1 MAARSSTV
9 IVQEPFNPVLPPII
23 DLKAQGKLVYKDNE
37 TDAGPDAFDFNT
49 EKFVDFESLK
59 ANGID
64 VQSLFFDQQWKNY
77 FEMLNGFVYYDIV
90 KYFWQKATVFD
101 RACADEEV
109 RKIVAKNKSLQGKTR
124 QQLGLKP
131 YKGKEIRLNILGINI
146 LITQEH
152 IAKMLGLDNKGDDV
166 DMYEEKSKHLEAINQ
181 DLFMP
186 GCSNRDIGKLKFM
199 KHQFGFA
206 FRVFLASIVTRE
218 GGLDTISIQHKH
230 FIWFLYKKVK
240 INLAKTLFEH
250 LCLTITKSRAKS
262 PSNIHHPRL
271 ISELIRQTKLTDI
284 LSAREKLR
292 VFNTAKY
299 DANVLVN
306 MKKKTKDEIIKVKTP
321 LQAIYE
327 KYFWCDGFPTISEHD
342 NEEVIKNFL
351 EIVRRETGVR
361 MPRKFFVSVPNW
373 DIFKGPKEIT
383 RSRKQ
388 PRTTEQDIVE
398 EGSQDQ
404 EKVDDD
410 ETEQGDSGAGGMAAE
425 GKNVAAQKEKRTKK
439 RSDRPVNA
447 EEDQPVRATKRTKT
461 VMKRKAADT
470 LQGNT
475 SKPNTNST
483 FNAQTSTSQPSKEPS
498 PIDFTK
504 PISVVLPDP
513 KPSSSLSSSDETLSD
528 SSIDSTELIAELDKL
543 EKVKEKKNKPV
554 KKHTKRTTKKPIHI
568 ASDEEPPIIIDTSIL
583 DQPAN
588 TPSVLDHLTQHLSG
602 DAFTHSNPNSPP
614 HFSFINTTANPP
626 IQGLPNQTIQTPPS
640 SLDNISQENPPT
652 FTPVQDET
660 IAHSVEQTQQKSPLH
675 SPVHNMPEQQPP
687 SPPTEIY
694 TPAPSPE
701 PTPELIYGPLNKPL
715 DEEELAELTDFIFKA
730 EEQLLKNAIDIDDEP
745 RLPPNLSKIKII
757 ELKRKKPE
765 PTIPFDPTKPF
776 FNSASEPNLELLNN
790 AISLRFK
797 RFKQMDEEVL
807 VFPSDIDAEVRKME
821 YLFSQSLRIL
831 GTHLKSKIQGRGMA
845 AVINLFDCIERSR
858 APKLTFYNHVEEQNR
873 LNLLTAIE
881 ESLRTASANAN
892 ALISEE
898 VAYLRFVEAEQ
909 ARIAAEVE
917 SKRLADEEALKLL
930 VDQAVHIAEDIEMSD
945 QNQVGEASDKG
956 KTPIIDTTPPASPK
970 FEPGSPSTPIPP
982 AVQSALDNIKSEL
995 AEDIKDEIDVL
1006 RIDLR
1011 SDLTSAIAASEEA
1024 THRRMDTMMQ
1034 TLLKAISDIKKP

>member
-1 MAARSSTV
+1 MAARSSSV

-77 FEMLNGFVYYDIV
+77 FEMLNGFVYNDIV

-131 YKGKEIRLNILGINI
+131 YRGKEIRSNILGINI

-152 IAKMLGLDNKGDDV
+152 IAKMLGLDNKGEDV
-166 DMYEEKSKHLEAINQ
+166 DMYDEKSKHLEAINQ
-181 DLFMP
+181 DLFIP
-186 GCSNRDIGKLKFM
+186 GCSNRDFGKLKFM

-292 VFNTAKY
+292 VFNTA
-299 DANVLVN
+299 
-306 MKKKTKDEIIKVKTP
+306 
-321 LQAIYE
+321 
-327 KYFWCDGFPTISEHD
+327 
-342 NEEVIKNFL
+342 
-351 EIVRRETGVR
+351 
-361 MPRKFFVSVPNW
+361 
-373 DIFKGPKEIT
+373 
-383 RSRKQ
+383 
-388 PRTTEQDIVE
+388 
-398 EGSQDQ
+398 
-404 EKVDDD
+404 
-410 ETEQGDSGAGGMAAE
+410 
-425 GKNVAAQKEKRTKK
+425 
-439 RSDRPVNA
+439 
-447 EEDQPVRATKRTKT
+447 
-461 VMKRKAADT
+461 
-470 LQGNT
+470 
-475 SKPNTNST
+475 
-483 FNAQTSTSQPSKEPS
+483 
-498 PIDFTK
+498 
-504 PISVVLPDP
+504 
-513 KPSSSLSSSDETLSD
+513 
-528 SSIDSTELIAELDKL
+528 
-543 EKVKEKKNKPV
+543 
-554 KKHTKRTTKKPIHI
+554 
-568 ASDEEPPIIIDTSIL
+568 
-583 DQPAN
+583 
-588 TPSVLDHLTQHLSG
+588 
-602 DAFTHSNPNSPP
+602 
-614 HFSFINTTANPP
+614 
-626 IQGLPNQTIQTPPS
+626 
-640 SLDNISQENPPT
+640 
-652 FTPVQDET
+652 
-660 IAHSVEQTQQKSPLH
+660 
-675 SPVHNMPEQQPP
+675 
-687 SPPTEIY
+687 
-694 TPAPSPE
+694 
-701 PTPELIYGPLNKPL
+701 
-715 DEEELAELTDFIFKA
+715 
-730 EEQLLKNAIDIDDEP
+730 
-745 RLPPNLSKIKII
+745 
-757 ELKRKKPE
+757 
-765 PTIPFDPTKPF
+765 
-776 FNSASEPNLELLNN
+776 
-790 AISLRFK
+790 
-797 RFKQMDEEVL
+797 
-807 VFPSDIDAEVRKME
+807 
-821 YLFSQSLRIL
+821 
-831 GTHLKSKIQGRGMA
+831 
-845 AVINLFDCIERSR
+845 
-858 APKLTFYNHVEEQNR
+858 
-873 LNLLTAIE
+873 
-881 ESLRTASANAN
+881 SANAN
-892 ALISEE
+892 ALVSEE

-930 VDQAVHIAEDIEMSD
+930 VDQAVHIAEDIEMPD

-956 KTPIIDTTPPASPK
+956 KSPIIDTTPPASPK
-970 FEPGSPSTPIPP
+970 FEPGSPSIPIPP

>member
-124 QQLGLKP
+124 HQLGLKP
-131 YKGKEIRLNILGINI
+131 YRGKEIRSNILGINI

-152 IAKMLGLDNKGDDV
+152 IAKMLGLDNKGEDV
-166 DMYEEKSKHLEAINQ
+166 DMYDEKSKHLEAINQ

-186 GCSNRDIGKLKFM
+186 GCSNRDFGKLKFM

-218 GGLDTISIQHKH
+218 GGLDTISIQHRH

-327 KYFWCDGFPTISEHD
+327 KYFWCDGFPTISEYD

-361 MPRKFFVSVPNW
+361 MPRKFVVSVPNW

-425 GKNVAAQKEKRTKK
+425 GKDVAAQKEKRTKK

-470 LQGNT
+470 LQ
-475 SKPNTNST
+475 
-483 FNAQTSTSQPSKEPS
+483 
-498 PIDFTK
+498 
-504 PISVVLPDP
+504 
-513 KPSSSLSSSDETLSD
+513 
-528 SSIDSTELIAELDKL
+528 
-543 EKVKEKKNKPV
+543 
-554 KKHTKRTTKKPIHI
+554 
-568 ASDEEPPIIIDTSIL
+568 
-583 DQPAN
+583 
-588 TPSVLDHLTQHLSG
+588 
-602 DAFTHSNPNSPP
+602 
-614 HFSFINTTANPP
+614 
-626 IQGLPNQTIQTPPS
+626 
-640 SLDNISQENPPT
+640 
-652 FTPVQDET
+652 
-660 IAHSVEQTQQKSPLH
+660 
-675 SPVHNMPEQQPP
+675 
-687 SPPTEIY
+687 
-694 TPAPSPE
+694 
-701 PTPELIYGPLNKPL
+701 
-715 DEEELAELTDFIFKA
+715 
-730 EEQLLKNAIDIDDEP
+730 
-745 RLPPNLSKIKII
+745 
-757 ELKRKKPE
+757 
-765 PTIPFDPTKPF
+765 
-776 FNSASEPNLELLNN
+776 
-790 AISLRFK
+790 
-797 RFKQMDEEVL
+797 
-807 VFPSDIDAEVRKME
+807 
-821 YLFSQSLRIL
+821 
-831 GTHLKSKIQGRGMA
+831 
-845 AVINLFDCIERSR
+845 
-858 APKLTFYNHVEEQNR
+858 
-873 LNLLTAIE
+873 
-881 ESLRTASANAN
+881 
-892 ALISEE
+892 EE

-930 VDQAVHIAEDIEMSD
+930 VDQAVHIAEDIEMPD